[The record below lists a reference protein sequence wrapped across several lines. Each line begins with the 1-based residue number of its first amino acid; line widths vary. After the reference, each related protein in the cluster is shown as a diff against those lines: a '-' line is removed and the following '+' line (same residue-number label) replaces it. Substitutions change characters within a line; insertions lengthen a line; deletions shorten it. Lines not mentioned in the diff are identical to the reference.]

1 MSRSQ
6 PRRLHA
12 LANDFIFPDRCCA
25 AWRFPGSVGAIA
37 DFLSLVFSQRQVE
50 REQLL
55 LHKQRTMPA
64 DDFRNRRL
72 LPHKPILSAFIS
84 GPRPDAMIPREALTP
99 LAFPTGAV
107 ESALHPRR

>member
-1 MSRSQ
+1 
-6 PRRLHA
+6 
-12 LANDFIFPDRCCA
+12 
-25 AWRFPGSVGAIA
+25 
-37 DFLSLVFSQRQVE
+37 
-50 REQLL
+50 
-55 LHKQRTMPA
+55 MPA

-84 GPRPDAMIPREALTP
+84 GPRPDPMIPREALTP